1 MRENFLK
8 CKEKLR
14 LFVTLGKNDNDCIK
28 LMQLLPQYETLGKD
42 YQEILFYWAK
52 GYLAAARDARN
63 DTAGKIGTLVGDC
76 ARYRAEIFK
85 LNERI
90 LSLTELLGDNIEKL
104 LD

>member
-1 MRENFLK
+1 MHENFLK

-14 LFVTLGKNDNDCIK
+14 LFVTLGKSDYDCIK
-28 LMQLLPQYETLGKD
+28 YMQLLPQYEALGED
-42 YQEILFYWAK
+42 YQNILFYWAK
-52 GYLAAARDARN
+52 GYLAAARDSRN
-63 DTAGKIGTLVGDC
+63 DTASKIGSLVGDC

-90 LSLTELLGDNIEKL
+90 LSLTELLGDNIAKL